1 MAYLR
6 CNILRVSTSIFMY
19 SLKDSL
25 QEKIQLLKLKN
36 GDSEAFAFFYDQYM
50 IRVYRFVYMRV
61 SDKAVAQ
68 DLTQDIFLKTW
79 QHLVDKKEIQNFGAF
94 IFRVARNAIIDY
106 YRLSRRQELPLEYA
120 DETEDPYTDQ
130 KTSSIDKDID
140 LQSLLE
146 LLKKMKAEYQEVL
159 ILRYVEDLSIDDIA
173 QIMQKDKNNIRVLLH
188 RALTKLKTL
197 NNNK

>member
-1 MAYLR
+1 
-6 CNILRVSTSIFMY
+6 MY

-50 IRVYRFVYMRV
+50 VRVYRFVYMRV

-79 QHLVDKKEIQNFGAF
+79 QHLVDKKEIQNFAAF
-94 IFRVARNAIIDY
+94 IFRVARNSIIDY

-130 KTSSIDKDID
+130 KTSSIDKEID
-140 LQSLLE
+140 LQALLE
-146 LLKKMKAEYQEVL
+146 LLKQMKSEYQEVL
-159 ILRYVEDLSIDDIA
+159 ILRYVEDLSIDNIA
-173 QIMQKDKNNIRVLLH
+173 EIMQKDKNNIRVLLH
-188 RALTKLKTL
+188 RALNKLKSL

>member
-1 MAYLR
+1 
-6 CNILRVSTSIFMY
+6 MY

-50 IRVYRFVYMRV
+50 TRVYRFVYMRV

-79 QHLVDKKEIQNFGAF
+79 QHLVDKKEIQNFAAF

-130 KTSSIDKDID
+130 KTSSIDKEID
-140 LQSLLE
+140 LQALLE
-146 LLKKMKAEYQEVL
+146 LLKKMKSEYQEVL

-188 RALTKLKTL
+188 RALNKLKSL

>member
-1 MAYLR
+1 
-6 CNILRVSTSIFMY
+6 MY

-50 IRVYRFVYMRV
+50 VRVYRFVYVRV

-79 QHLVDKKEIQNFGAF
+79 QHLVDKKEIQNFAAF
-94 IFRVARNAIIDY
+94 IFRVARNSIIDY
-106 YRLSRRQELPLEYA
+106 YRLSRRQEVPLEYA

-130 KTSSIDKDID
+130 KTSSIDKEID
-140 LQSLLE
+140 LQALLE
-146 LLKKMKAEYQEVL
+146 LLKQIKSEYQEVL
-159 ILRYVEDLSIDDIA
+159 ILRYVEDLSIDNIA
-173 QIMQKDKNNIRVLLH
+173 EIMQKDKNNVRVLLH
-188 RALTKLKTL
+188 RALNKLKSL

>member
-1 MAYLR
+1 
-6 CNILRVSTSIFMY
+6 MY

-50 IRVYRFVYMRV
+50 TRVYRFVYIRV

-68 DLTQDIFLKTW
+68 DITQDIFLKTW
-79 QHLVDKKEIQNFGAF
+79 QHLVDKKDIQNFGAF
-94 IFRVARNAIIDY
+94 IFRVARNAVIDF

-130 KTSSIDKDID
+130 KTDSIDKSID
-140 LQSLLE
+140 LQSLLD
-146 LLKKMKAEYQEVL
+146 LLQKMKPEYQEVL

-173 QIMQKDKNNIRVLLH
+173 QIMQKDKNNIRVLIH
-188 RALTKLKTL
+188 RALNKLKSL